1 MRSEQFDVVIL
12 GVDRATDRIFGA
24 HFVGHAGQEW
34 VNIFGLAMRF
44 GITASQIRENVYT
57 FSSDIRYMPGHA

>member
-1 MRSEQFDVVIL
+1 VVIL
-12 GVDRATDRIFGA
+12 GVDRATDRILGA
-24 HFVGHAGQEW
+24 HFVGHAGQEL

-44 GITASQIRENVYT
+44 GITASQIRENVYAYPT